1 MTDVHASLGSRRRK
15 QRPHKALRSTALDP
29 YCTDAVSPQ
38 VPLVRSSA
46 EYQPSHIQ
54 PEESPRPT
62 QPAPVPALTPTPET
76 AVDVVRP
83 DTKNQTEKYS
93 SALVKE
99 VPPTHEDKAP
109 QAPDVSSLGR
119 SCAKPVVQNSEFSVR
134 SDFQS
139 RLTQAWSLSA
149 GKASGVANSLV
160 KRVKVKRI
168 GNATQNI
175 RTAATQNVNMPALIA
190 GMSFLLILFAAF
202 YSSQDEQALQST
214 AIGPRTA
221 DQKHTADNPVR
232 VTTAES
238 SRNGSVG
245 VDAID
250 NEIPNDRQDLISAKQ
265 IDIDQLELKN
275 AGLQLEVQRLNSE
288 ALTREQQLLDLELA
302 LEELRLKERD
312 NTEKKTVYNFVNVPI
327 DAASGAYTS
336 TGSPA
341 MVDQFIS
348 TPTGQSSSLQATQ
361 AETLDIDEDLALQDI
376 PLEDFDAAYEA
387 FISEEDSLSESEDWE
402 QIVIESRQGQSSQDN
417 GLYDDDVE
425 LIFDGQTGIYSYPP
439 EK

>member
-62 QPAPVPALTPTPET
+62 QPAPVPVPALTPTPET

-149 GKASGVANSLV
+149 GKASGFANSLV

-190 GMSFLLILFAAF
+190 G
-202 YSSQDEQALQST
+202 
-214 AIGPRTA
+214 
-221 DQKHTADNPVR
+221 
-232 VTTAES
+232 
-238 SRNGSVG
+238 
-245 VDAID
+245 
-250 NEIPNDRQDLISAKQ
+250 RQDLISAKQ
-265 IDIDQLELKN
+265 IDIEKLELKN